1 MKKHR
6 KNVSRKNKT
15 AKNKTCKHTIHL
27 PQFEE
32 KFGQMILRKYPNRTN
47 ENRGEFYVK
56 KLTKQFAPSHIKP
69 QDDYYTYINYDW
81 LKNVSLN
88 KKQGYIT
95 QVDDFR
101 LVQDKV
107 YYELNNLILEYIRK
121 NNNSLSK
128 NLKSFYDSVIQMISV
143 EEGKRLA
150 QEAVQLVDSYIEK
163 DDVWGLLAMMNR
175 DEMISSHAPLV
186 WSMAPDPKEPDV
198 FRSSIQSHHFSLVNL
213 DIYYDDGTEVVY
225 KAKYRKNFDKHC
237 EELFEMC
244 LGKNNGLIPGDVLK
258 TGMDLFNALGCTAVV
273 KEGKEK
279 SYNKVLASECLE
291 KYGFDWVQF
300 TRKLG
305 FKTPPPFFITTNL
318 NYLKCATDLMLKN
331 WKTPQ
336 WRTHFIWMLLNRIA
350 RLTKHW
356 EKKIFEFYGKF
367 ERGEAAINTSDAVS
381 AALYMSVPFNTFLTN
396 QYYEA
401 YADQQKLEYV
411 TLMANELKIVFRR
424 LLEGNTWLSPD
435 TKKYALYKLS
445 KFQFVI
451 GKPEKLREDPLL
463 DYGNDLYEN
472 MIKIME
478 WRCKK
483 FIQLEGKPYIDMP
496 MMDWNQ
502 YPVKMTGTQAYI
514 VNASYTPSKNSI
526 YINLGYIQKP
536 FVDLER
542 GIEYNLA
549 HVGFTLGHEM
559 SHGFD
564 DWGSQY
570 DAYGKLLDWWTPKD
584 KKIFKEKQQNIV
596 KQYETF
602 AKRDNI
608 VFDASIGL
616 GEDMADIA
624 GFATTITYL
633 FDIRE
638 QQQVIVPVKKKSFE
652 LFFTYFAYQQRQF
665 ISKKAIT
672 AQLKTNPHPLDKY
685 RCNVPLSRSLVFRAL
700 YDVERGDGMWWEDVD
715 KGIL

>member
-1 MKKHR
+1 MKQMKR
-6 KNVSRKNKT
+6 TRKNKIKNT
-15 AKNKTCKHTIHL
+15 NKTCKNFIHL
-27 PQFEE
+27 PKFQE
-32 KFGQMILRKYPNRTN
+32 KFSKMILHKYLDRTN
-47 ENRGEFYVK
+47 KNRGQFYVK
-56 KLTKQFAPSHIKP
+56 RLTAPFGPSHIKP

-81 LKNVSLN
+81 LKTVSLN

-107 YYELNNLILEYIRK
+107 YYELHGLVMNYIR
-121 NNNSLSK
+121 NNNNALSK
-128 NLKSFYDSVIQMISV
+128 NLKSFYESVIHMISID
-143 EEGKRLA
+143 EGKRLSK
-150 QEAVQLVDSYIEK
+150 EAVELVDSYIEK

-175 DEMISSHAPLV
+175 DEMIATHAPLV
-186 WSMAPDPKEPDV
+186 WSMAPDPKEPDI
-198 FRSSIQSHHFSLVNL
+198 FRCSIEPHHFNLANL
-213 DIYYDDGTEVVY
+213 DIYYDDGTDVEY
-225 KAKYRKNFDKHC
+225 KTKYRNMFDTHC

-244 LGKNNGLIPGDVLK
+244 LGKNHGLNASDVLK
-258 TGMDLFNALGCTAVV
+258 TGMDLFNALGCTEAV

-279 SYNKVLASECLE
+279 SYNKVRSSECLK
-291 KYGFDWVQF
+291 KYGFDWEQF
-300 TRKLG
+300 ARKLG
-305 FKTPPPFFITTNL
+305 FQQVPSFFITSNL
-318 NYLKCATDLMLKN
+318 NYLKCATELMLKN

-336 WRTHFIWMLLNRIA
+336 WRAHVIWMLLSRIA

-356 EKKIFEFYGKF
+356 EKSIFQFYGDF
-367 ERGEAAINTSDAVS
+367 ERGETSINTSDAVS
-381 AALYMSVPFNTFLTN
+381 ASLYMSVPFNTFLTN

-401 YADQQKLEYV
+401 YADPQKLEYV
-411 TLMANELKIVFRR
+411 TTMANELKIVFRR
-424 LLEGNTWLSPD
+424 LLQGNTWLSKE
-435 TKKYALYKLS
+435 TKRYALYKLS
-445 KFQFVI
+445 KFKFVI
-451 GKPEKLREDPLL
+451 GKPDKLREDPLL
-463 DYGNDLYEN
+463 DYGDNLYDN
-472 MIKIME
+472 MMKIIR

-483 FIQLEGKPYIDMP
+483 FIQLEGQPYIDMP
-496 MMDWNQ
+496 MMDWTQ
-502 YPVKMTGTQAYI
+502 YPVKMVGTQAYI

-549 HVGFTLGHEM
+549 RVGFTLGHEM

-570 DAYGKLLDWWTPKD
+570 DATGKLMDWWTPKD
-584 KKIFKEKQQNIV
+584 KKIFKEKQKNIV

-608 VFDASIGL
+608 TFDASIGL

-624 GFATTITYL
+624 GLATTITYL

-638 QQQVIVPVKKKSFE
+638 YQGEIIPIRKKSFE
-652 LFFTYFAYQQRQF
+652 LYFTYFACQQRQF

-685 RCNVPLSRSLVFRAL
+685 RCNVPLSRTLIFRAL
-700 YDVERGDGMWWEDVD
+700 YDVKRGDGMWWEDVD